1 MKGSLYRKYR
11 PRGFEE
17 FSGQSSVVRVLKS
30 VLKSRDITHAWMFSG
45 PRGTGKTSAAKIFAK
60 TLNCISPDDGMA
72 CHSCAHCLS
81 FQKGVYPD
89 YLEMDAASN
98 RGIDEFRVIREQ
110 AQVAPMAGKGYYK
123 VFVIDEA
130 HMLTKEA
137 SNAFLKTLEEPPSWC
152 IFILATTEPE
162 KLLPTIHSRCIR
174 LEFTLIAPMAV
185 RERLRAVSEA
195 EGYEVEPGVLD
206 RIVEKGG
213 GGLRDSLTLLE
224 QAVHLC
230 GNRVSTNE
238 YLEMTGETAL
248 EHIDALLMG
257 IIQNERAV
265 LLSRLNQL
273 FSLGKQPS
281 DLMRQLLQRVED
293 GLYFC
298 LQVPREAEKL
308 PSECLKLESVHWAQL
323 IRQLL
328 QVQDAMARSLFPSMH
343 LQLGLLQAQESF
355 LTQKDVQESRS
366 VESLKKKVGELE
378 KKIHSGTVATKVAEP
393 RTVSANPATAFEAD
407 LKKPVIRDTTLD
419 EFPDNVKNWELV
431 RRELKTRDPITYAL
445 IEPAQP
451 GIDSEK
457 LVLYFAPQFQFHFNK
472 VQDTKNFSKIRLLI
486 DQKFNKDY
494 PLELV
499 LGNPPSTLPVSQ
511 NPNNPSRSVN
521 QGRIS
526 SESRQGENQ
535 VAEELKRKILKD
547 PSVARLVQEL
557 DAKIESIL

>member
-17 FSGQSSVVRVLKS
+17 FSGQTAVVRVLKS
-30 VLKSRDITHAWMFSG
+30 VLKSRDISHAWMFTG

-60 TLNCISPDDGMA
+60 TLNCLNPQDGMA
-72 CHSCAHCLS
+72 CHECSHCLS

-110 AQVAPMAGKGYYK
+110 ALVAPMAGKGHFK

-137 SNAFLKTLEEPPSWC
+137 SNAFLKTLEEPPAWC

-174 LEFTLIAPMAV
+174 LDFSLISPMAV
-185 RERLRAVSEA
+185 RDRLKAVALA
-195 EGYEVEPGVLD
+195 EGFEVEPAVLD

-230 GNRVSTNE
+230 GSRLNTSE
-238 YLEMTGETAL
+238 YLEMSGETAL
-248 EHIDALLMG
+248 EQIDLLLMS
-257 IIQNERAV
+257 IIQKEPRS
-265 LLSRLNQL
+265 LMTKLNNL
-273 FSLGKQPS
+273 YSSGKQPA

-293 GLYFC
+293 GLYLA
-298 LQVPREAEKL
+298 LQVPKEAEKL
-308 PSECLKLESVHWAQL
+308 PEICLKLESVAWAQL
-323 IRQLL
+323 MRDLL
-328 QVQDAMARSLFPSMH
+328 LVQDSMAHSLFPSMH
-343 LQLGLLQAQESF
+343 LQLGLLNASEAFS
-355 LTQKDVQESRS
+355 TQKETTDSRS

-378 KKIHSGTVATKVAEP
+378 KKIQSAPIPAQNTVPVE
-393 RTVSANPATAFEAD
+393 SEI
-407 LKKPVIRDTTLD
+407 KKPIIRDTTLD
-419 EFPDNVKNWELV
+419 ELPNNVKNWEV
-431 RRELKTRDPITYAL
+431 IRRELKTRDPITFAL
-445 IEPAQP
+445 IDPAQA
-451 GIDSEK
+451 GSESDK

-472 VQDTKNFSKIRLLI
+472 VQEAKAFSKIRQLL

-494 PLELV
+494 GLELV
-499 LGNPPSTLPVSQ
+499 LGNPPVPSASTQ
-511 NPNNPSRSVN
+511 NKENPSSSVN
-521 QGRIS
+521 QSRIL

-535 VAEELKRKILKD
+535 VSEELKRKILKD

-557 DAKIESIL
+557 DATIESIL